1 MSDIKRVTELHIIS
15 KLSAAVSGHPF
26 YPFFGGTAFANK
38 DEVEPPLSVVAIV
51 DAEKVMQHE
60 GTWLLTG
67 SVQVITHV
75 ADISSQAHATLSR
88 SIYGALD
95 SIPAEVVNAAY
106 SFHGIHITGMSSTTD
121 SESQCHADIIKFVCG
136 AGG

>member
-1 MSDIKRVTELHIIS
+1 MSDIKRRTELHIVN
-15 KLSAAVSGHPF
+15 KLSAAVSGHSF
-26 YPFFGGTAFANK
+26 HPFFGGTAFADK

-51 DAEKVMQHE
+51 DAEKLTQHE

-75 ADISSQAHATLSR
+75 ADASSQTHATLSR
-88 SIYGALD
+88 SVYAALD
-95 SIPAEVVNAAY
+95 DIPAEVVDSSF
-106 SFHGIHITGMSSTTD
+106 SFHGIHITGMASTTD

-136 AGG
+136 VGG